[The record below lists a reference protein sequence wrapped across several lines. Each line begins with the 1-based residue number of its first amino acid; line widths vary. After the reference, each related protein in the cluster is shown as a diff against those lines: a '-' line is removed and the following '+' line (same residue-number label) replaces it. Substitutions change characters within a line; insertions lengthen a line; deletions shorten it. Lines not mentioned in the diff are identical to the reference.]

1 MQALG
6 DRVIVKPITE
16 EKTASGIILSTPKET
31 TDGIV
36 ISVGD
41 KAPVVKAGDKVRY
54 IPNSGIQVEHEKE
67 QYRILRITEIL
78 FIHGNIS

>member
-16 EKTASGIILSTPKET
+16 EKTTGGIILATPKET

-36 ISVGD
+36 VSVGE
-41 KAPVVKAGDKVRY
+41 KAPTVKEGQKVRY
-54 IPNSGIQVEHEKE
+54 IPGSGMPVEIDGE
-67 QYRILRITEIL
+67 QFRILRITEIL